1 MSDWE
6 IVIQGSLC
14 TMLLVSSR
22 WAGILVRFLG
32 ENLDADPEPGC
43 PTPCADKPQGLQSSS
58 PGDSAQAKDEMPS
71 PRPTLGFSG
80 SEGHRLLALNELINT
95 VLQTKIA
102 MHAGRSAL
110 WGPRKGLSQLLL
122 QACL

>member
-32 ENLDADPEPGC
+32 ENLEADPEPGC
-43 PTPCADKPQGLQSSS
+43 PTPCADKPQGLQSPS

-80 SEGHRLLALNELINT
+80 SEGHRLLALNELINICSKAGSPCMQDIQPRG
-95 VLQTKIA
+95 VLTGA
-102 MHAGRSAL
+102 CHTYF
-110 WGPRKGLSQLLL
+110 SQAHL
-122 QACL
+122 